1 MLLIF
6 SRNVGLKTWDKVG
19 NLSRELTLYNKLIEK
34 KIFKKIFFFTYDR
47 QDVNFSKELK
57 NQNVLSKDI
66 FVFSPPINIRF
77 KILNNFFC
85 LFYFIFIFLKISNQV
100 KIIKTNQIDGS
111 YLGVLLKIFYKKK
124 LYIRSGYNIIKR
136 DKVLNFNF
144 IKKYFNILQ
153 FKLSLKFADEISVS
167 NLFEKRYY
175 SIIHKKNPNLIY
187 NYIDTNLFY
196 NFNEKRKNDFLYI
209 GRISKEKN
217 ISEIINVFKD
227 NPKFNLDLYGQKKSS
242 PDDINF
248 VGSKNINFH
257 DPVPNNLIPNLL
269 NKYKFLILLSNFE
282 GLSKTIIEGM
292 SCGIFCVVSNL
303 TENKFLI
310 KNNLNGY
317 ILKKGSVL
325 NLKDVLNS
333 EKQNQEYIDYN
344 MNFVH
349 EYFSFEKYLEREI
362 SILNKI

>member
-19 NLSRELTLYNKLIEK
+19 NLSRELALYNKLIEK

-47 QDVNFSKELK
+47 QDVNFSKE
-57 NQNVLSKDI
+57 
-66 FVFSPPINIRF
+66 F

-85 LFYFIFIFLKISNQV
+85 LFYFIIIFLKISNQV

-124 LYIRSGYNIIKR
+124 LYVRSGYNIIKR

-144 IKKYFNILQ
+144 IKKNLNILQ

-196 NFNEKRKNDFLYI
+196 NFNEERKNDFLYI

-242 PDDINF
+242 PDEINF
-248 VGSKNINFH
+248 VSSKNINFH

-292 SCGIFCVVSNL
+292 SCGIFCTVSDL
-303 TENKFLI
+303 IENKFLI
-310 KNNLNGY
+310 KHNVNGH

-325 NLKDVLNS
+325 NLKNVLET
-333 EKQNQEYIDYN
+333 EKQNQLYVDYN
-344 MNFVH
+344 KNFVH
-349 EYFSFEKYLEREI
+349 KYFSFEKYLEREI